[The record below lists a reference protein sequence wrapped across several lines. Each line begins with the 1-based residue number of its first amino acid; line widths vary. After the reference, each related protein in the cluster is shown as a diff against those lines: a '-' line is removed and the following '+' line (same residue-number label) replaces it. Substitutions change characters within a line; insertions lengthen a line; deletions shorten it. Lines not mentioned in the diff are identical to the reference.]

1 MNTNIHYISQKTY
14 LFSPKNS
21 MSHKILQNAVRTLQ
35 IEADAIS
42 ALIPQINQ
50 TFIEII
56 TLLFDCS
63 GRVVVTGIGKSAL
76 IAQKIV
82 ATFNSTGTP
91 AIFLHAAD
99 AIHGDIGMVQ
109 KGDVVLLLS
118 KSGDTPEIRLL
129 IPLIKRRGNKMV
141 ALVSNQQSTLARE
154 ADFVLFLPI
163 SEEACPNNLAPSAS
177 TAAQMAMGDALAFSV
192 LEKRGF
198 SSDDFALLHPGG
210 VLGKQL
216 YLQIADIYK
225 NNGKPQVF
233 STDSIQQVIV
243 EMTSNR
249 LGATAVLVANSTQ
262 LCGIITD
269 GDLRRMLESNQDFF
283 ALNAE
288 DIMSLSPKTIEAQT
302 LAIKALEKMKLHN
315 ITQLIVVEDGG
326 YVGMVHLHDFLKEGL
341 V

>member
-1 MNTNIHYISQKTY
+1 MSQKIIK
-14 LFSPKNS
+14 S
-21 MSHKILQNAVRTLQ
+21 AVRTLE
-35 IEADAIS
+35 IEADAIL
-42 ALIPQINQ
+42 ALIPQINEN
-50 TFIEII
+50 FIEII

-63 GRVVVTGIGKSAL
+63 ARVVVTGIGKSAL

-99 AIHGDIGMVQ
+99 AIHGDIGMIQ
-109 KGDVVLLLS
+109 KEDVVIFLS
-118 KSGDTPEIRLL
+118 KSGDTPEIRVL
-129 IPLIKRRGNKMV
+129 IPLIKRMGNKMV
-141 ALVSNQQSTLARE
+141 ALVSNPQSTLARE

-163 SEEACPNNLAPSAS
+163 VQEAGPNNLAPSAS
-177 TAAQMAMGDALAFSV
+177 TAAQIAMGDALAFGV

-216 YLQIADIYK
+216 YLNVADVYK

-233 STDSIQQVIV
+233 TQDSIQQVIV
-243 EMTSNR
+243 EMTSQR
-249 LGATAVLVANSTQ
+249 LGATAVLEVDSSQ

-269 GDLRRMLESNQDFF
+269 GDLRRMLESQQDFF
-283 ALNAE
+283 SLKAE
-288 DIMSLSPKTIEAQT
+288 NIMSSHPKTIEADI
-302 LAIKALEKMKLHN
+302 LAIKALEVMKQHN
-315 ITQLIVVEDGG
+315 ITQLLVVDQGK
-326 YVGMVHLHDFLKEGL
+326 YVGMIHLHDLLKEGL